1 MYAFHLAPVRRFPPP
16 GSRLPAITCL
26 VSLLILFGQ
35 RKLL

>member
-16 GSRLPAITCL
+16 ESLLPAMTCL
-26 VSLLILFGQ
+26 VSLPFLFGQ